1 MWFAV
6 GLFILLSPGILIT
19 LPSFSFLSE
28 ETSFLAVALHALVF
42 AACLEAVRR
51 YSLTELIEGFTDSV
65 PVEGWRLEDGNG
77 CGNQICRY
85 DKPVC
90 RANSDGARF
99 CSES

>member
-19 LPSFSFLSE
+19 LPSLRFFSE

-51 YSLTELIEGFTDSV
+51 YSLNELIEGFTDSIV
-65 PVEGWRLEDGNG
+65 VEGWKLGDG
-77 CGNQICRY
+77 CGTQICRAE
-85 DKPVC
+85 KPVC

>member
-19 LPSFSFLSE
+19 LPSFTFLSE

-42 AACLEAVRR
+42 AACLEAIRR
-51 YSLTELIEGFTDSV
+51 HSLKELIEGFTDSV
-65 PVEGWRLEDGNG
+65 PVEGWKLEHLTA
-77 CGNQICRY
+77 CGSEICRY